1 MDVFVIKG
9 KQCVGGGGTIHHRTG
24 IVDDTVQ
31 IENPVKTIKGNTSP
45 MSPGEIVDGP
55 STWTFQ

>member
-1 MDVFVIKG
+1 MIKG